1 MINTIFCAFAESLLK
16 LHLGP
21 NDLTEKIVDTIIY
34 YTIHQNLCRLDVI
47 VAHNFV

>member
-1 MINTIFCAFAESLLK
+1 MINIIFCAFAESLLK
-16 LHLGP
+16 LHLGS
-21 NDLTEKIVDTIIY
+21 NDLTEKIVDTIIN